1 MNKKVLPLINVL
13 FSYLALILFRTNEC
27 SHPCFS
33 PVKPVWH
40 QYQFHLFSFFVRL
53 DLIFANGMQW
63 YFPLLASLQLLLNN
77 SALILVLDAGFG
89 SDPLNIV
96 KMSHLPRCAD
106 TSTFR
111 GFKTVNT
118 DTAWLIINI
127 STSLCVRVGL
137 HKCTP

>member
-1 MNKKVLPLINVL
+1 MLCYMNEKIPALSMNENKQYTVTLDGMQCNPIVKV
-13 FSYLALILFRTNEC
+13 C
-27 SHPCFS
+27 SVCQIF
-33 PVKPVWH
+33 KGCI
-40 QYQFHLFSFFVRL
+40 FVRL